1 MSFPFAAGA
10 AAAVVLIVVGIGSLL
25 LLGNLLKLIIALQIA
40 AKGVIIALILAG
52 RASGQL
58 QLAQSLAATFLL
70 IDTLVAVIGLALAVQ
85 MQRTCGTLDLRHLTA
100 VHDPPSSPPD

>member
-85 MQRTCGTLDLRHLTA
+85 LHRTCGTLDLKQLTA
-100 VHDPPSSPPD
+100 MHDPPSSPPE